1 MPFGLW
7 ATRYKIM
14 LREKNLLAHTEHSSM
29 EFLRAASVPNQHALI
44 EVASVSR
51 QNPWQHLPL
60 GIDTNEPESKFSGD
74 AKSCD
79 ASASIGGR
87 ILSHPGRK
95 NHGVSGVFTV
105 ASWWSR
111 SIIRAAMQPE
121 WSILRAK

>member
-1 MPFGLW
+1 
-7 ATRYKIM
+7 ATRSKIM
-14 LREKNLLAHTEHSSM
+14 LREKNLLAHTEHASM
-29 EFLRAASVPNQHALI
+29 DSYARARRRISTRAHRGNLLHAA
-44 EVASVSR
+44 ASVSR
-51 QNPWQHLPL
+51 QNPWQYLPL
-60 GIDTNEPESKFSGD
+60 GIDTNEAESKFSGD

-79 ASASIGGR
+79 ASASIGCR

-105 ASWWSR
+105 R